1 MTNKIIKS
9 NLFEANVTKKTKWI
23 FVKLENDIGV
33 FGWGEATLQGKEKE
47 IFSNSQRIFELI
59 LNKNY
64 ISPQDIK
71 KQIPFN
77 NLIEAFI
84 VPLVAKISS
93 MIAILSC
100 LLIISL

>member
-59 LNKNY
+59 LNVARNHY
-64 ISPQDIK
+64 AHNLNIIYTSVGERTLRVARISFVIM
-71 KQIPFN
+71 
-77 NLIEAFI
+77 
-84 VPLVAKISS
+84 ISF
-93 MIAILSC
+93 
-100 LLIISL
+100 

>member
-47 IFSNSQRIFELI
+47 IFRNEVTYILGDKPLASTMEQNDYKFMLASANVSQRW
-59 LNKNY
+59 
-64 ISPQDIK
+64 
-71 KQIPFN
+71 
-77 NLIEAFI
+77 
-84 VPLVAKISS
+84 
-93 MIAILSC
+93 
-100 LLIISL
+100 